1 MPGALPDRQ
10 FPAANPTA
18 CQLLSHPA
26 PPHRLPV
33 RSYSMGSHVMR
44 FGTLGISEEVA
55 AEFMGYG
62 NTGG

>member
-1 MPGALPDRQ
+1 
-10 FPAANPTA
+10 
-18 CQLLSHPA
+18 
-26 PPHRLPV
+26 
-33 RSYSMGSHVMR
+33 MGSHVMR